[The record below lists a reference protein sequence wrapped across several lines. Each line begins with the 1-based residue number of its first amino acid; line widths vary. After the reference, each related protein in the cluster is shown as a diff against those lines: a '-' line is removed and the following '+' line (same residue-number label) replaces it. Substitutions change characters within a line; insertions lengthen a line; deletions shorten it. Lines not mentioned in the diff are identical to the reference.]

1 MDDGYMPAW
10 NDCYAKINEMYKE
23 NIDMK
28 AKINKHAIELKQAQD
43 MIDELEMLK
52 VAQNS
57 IIKALNEALSDRQ
70 EFIDK
75 QQEMIDRLESKRV
88 SNLHLIKEQK
98 EHITTL
104 TTTVENLK
112 EVVNTLSVFIDFID
126 YIS

>member
-1 MDDGYMPAW
+1 MDNGYTW
-10 NDCYAKINEMYKE
+10 NECCVKINEMYKE
-23 NIDMK
+23 NLNLRESIGRLETK
-28 AKINKHAIELKQAQD
+28 LSQAQT
-43 MIDELEMLK
+43 MIDELERLR
-52 VAQNS
+52 VSQNS

-112 EVVNTLSVFIDFID
+112 EVVNTLSVFH
-126 YIS
+126 